1 LNKTKRRSGLYSRQ
15 DNNFNSLPSR
25 FDFTPYPAN
34 SKSLTSDSGSTKVRV
49 AAMLQLGRTP
59 SYSVEIVSAG
69 EGKLI
74 ATHIKTGLLV
84 LAKAGL
90 LAVISTALSAGV
102 MR

>member
-1 LNKTKRRSGLYSRQ
+1 
-15 DNNFNSLPSR
+15 
-25 FDFTPYPAN
+25 
-34 SKSLTSDSGSTKVRV
+34 
-49 AAMLQLGRTP
+49 MLQLGRTP

-69 EGKLI
+69 DGKLI

-90 LAVISTALSAGV
+90 LAMISTALSAGV